1 MEYTPHLRLLDL
13 LAGHDD
19 EPALIEGSTCISRGV
34 LRQSAH
40 HAARHLHHLGLRRGD
55 TIALWLPN
63 GAAWLQVLFA
73 CAELGVLVV
82 PISTRYKQAE
92 VRHLLD
98 VSRARLLVVPRRFLD
113 QDYAAQAA
121 ELQRSI
127 ETLEQHLV
135 IEDPAQV
142 MALPDVPPLTSHPDV
157 PGTAF
162 AVPDPGQLDDLL
174 CCFSTSGTTGFPKLA
189 AHGHHS
195 IARHAWHV
203 ARAFGIRSGD
213 AMLCALP
220 FYGVFGFMTVL
231 TTLAG
236 GGACVL
242 QPVFDAQEAAHLVAT
257 HRITH
262 AVGSDSMFAP
272 MLDQPDIDWHSL
284 RHIIQADFVGLSAAV
299 TERGQTLGITCSGTY
314 GSSELYALMSLH
326 DWRAPV
332 AQRALAGG
340 VPLDPSI
347 QIRVVDPDDGREL
360 ANDEAGELQV
370 RGPNLLACYLNNPEA
385 TGKAFT
391 ADGWFRT
398 GDLAT
403 RQGPGFTYL
412 ARMGDSLRL
421 RGYLVNPS
429 EIENELMAHPAV
441 SGAQVVGVK
450 LPGQGDVAVAY
461 VTLQADD
468 PGETALQ
475 AHCKARLANYK
486 IPQRVVV
493 VDAFPIVN
501 GPNGGKIQKRVLREW
516 ARELLGDSA

>member
-1 MEYTPHLRLLDL
+1 MSATGVSMKLTSSLRLLDL
-13 LAGHDD
+13 LNGDD
-19 EPALIEGSTCISRGV
+19 DAPALIDGASRLSRGE
-34 LRQSAH
+34 LRE
-40 HAARHLHHLGLRRGD
+40 AAQRATRHLHHLGLRRGD
-55 TIALWLPN
+55 TLALWLPN
-63 GAAWLQVLFA
+63 GAVWLQVLLA

-82 PISTRYKQAE
+82 PISTRYKPAE
-92 VRHLLD
+92 VRHLLE

-113 QDYAAQAA
+113 QDYAAQAT
-121 ELQRSI
+121 ELQHSLQ
-127 ETLEQHLV
+127 TLEQLLV
-135 IEDPAQV
+135 VDDPSQV
-142 MALPDVPPLTSHPDV
+142 LP
-157 PGTAF
+157 
-162 AVPDPGQLDDLL
+162 VPDSLPVAPMTGQADDLL

-203 ARAFGIRSGD
+203 ARAFDLRPGD

-242 QPVFDAQEAAHLVAT
+242 QPVFDAAQAAQLVST

-272 MLDQPDIDWHSL
+272 MLDQPGIDWGSL
-284 RHIIQADFVGLSAAV
+284 RHIIQADFVGLAAAV
-299 TERGQTLGITCSGTY
+299 TERGQALGIACSGTY

-326 DWRAPV
+326 DWKAPV

-340 VPLDPSI
+340 IPLDPLI
-347 QIRVVDPDDGREL
+347 EVRVMDPEDGRVLPDDEP
-360 ANDEAGELQV
+360 GELQV
-370 RGPNLLACYLNNPEA
+370 RGPNLLAGYLNNPEA
-385 TGKAFT
+385 TAKAFT
-391 ADGWFRT
+391 DDGWFRT

-403 RQGPGFTYL
+403 RQGAGFTYL

-429 EIENELMAHPAV
+429 EIENELMQHPAI

-450 LPGQGDVAVAY
+450 VPGQGDVAVAY
-461 VTLQADD
+461 VTLQAQD
-468 PGETALQ
+468 PGEAPLQ

-486 IPQRVVV
+486 IPHRVVV
-493 VDAFPIVN
+493 IDDFPIVN

-516 ARELLGDSA
+516 ARDLLGVSA

>member
-1 MEYTPHLRLLDL
+1 MEFTSQLRLIDL
-13 LAGHDD
+13 LDGHDD
-19 EPALIEGSTCISRGV
+19 APALMEGTVCVSRGQ
-34 LRQSAH
+34 LRESARR
-40 HAARHLHHLGLRRGD
+40 AACRLHRLGLQRGD
-55 TIALWLPN
+55 TLALWLPN
-63 GAAWLQVLFA
+63 GAAWLQLLFA

-82 PISTRYKQAE
+82 PISTRYKPAE
-92 VRHLLD
+92 VRHLLE

-113 QDYAAQAA
+113 QDYAAQAV
-121 ELQRSI
+121 ELQHSI

-135 IEDPAQV
+135 IDDPGQV
-142 MALPDVPPLTSHPDV
+142 LALPDVTDVAPDLASIASAQSTT
-157 PGTAF
+157 GQ
-162 AVPDPGQLDDLL
+162 PDELL

-203 ARAFGIRSGD
+203 SRAFGIGPGD

-236 GGACVL
+236 GGTCVL
-242 QPVFDAQEAAHLVAT
+242 QPVFDASQAAQLVT
-257 HRITH
+257 SHRITH

-272 MLDQPDIDWHSL
+272 MLDQPGVDWNSL
-284 RHIIQADFVGLSAAV
+284 RHIILADFVGLSAAV
-299 TERGQTLGITCSGTY
+299 TERGEALGIACSGTY

-326 DWRAPV
+326 DWHAPV
-332 AQRALAGG
+332 TQRALAGG
-340 VPLDPSI
+340 VPLDPDI
-347 QIRVVDPDDGREL
+347 HIRVVDPEDGHELPDDQ
-360 ANDEAGELQV
+360 AGELQV
-370 RGPNLLACYLNNPEA
+370 RGPNMLALYLNNPEA
-385 TGKAFT
+385 TAKAFT
-391 ADGWFRT
+391 VDGWFRT

-403 RQGPGFTYL
+403 RQGAGFTYL

-429 EIENELMAHPAV
+429 EIENELMNHPAV

-450 LPGQGDVAVAY
+450 IPSQGDVAVAY
-461 VTLQADD
+461 VTLQSND
-468 PGETALQ
+468 PGEAALQ
-475 AHCKARLANYK
+475 AHCKTRLANYK

-516 ARELLGDSA
+516 ARELLGVSA

>member
-1 MEYTPHLRLLDL
+1 MSTMDVTPTLRLIDL
-13 LAGHDD
+13 LAGHDA
-19 EPALIEGSTCISRGV
+19 EPALIEGSTRISRGA
-34 LRQSAH
+34 LRHASLQ
-40 HAARHLHHLGLRRGD
+40 AARHLHDLGLQRGD
-55 TIALWLPN
+55 TLALWLPN
-63 GAAWLQVLFA
+63 GVTWLQLLFA

-82 PISTRYKQAE
+82 PISTRYKLAE
-92 VRHLLD
+92 VRHLLE

-121 ELQRSI
+121 ELERSLD
-127 ETLEQHLV
+127 TLEQHLV
-135 IEDPAQV
+135 VEDPSRV
-142 MALPDVPPLTSHPDV
+142 LPVPTVQDTPMP
-157 PGTAF
+157 
-162 AVPDPGQLDDLL
+162 PGQPDDLL

-203 ARAFGIRSGD
+203 ARAFGIHPGD
-213 AMLCALP
+213 ATLCALP

-231 TTLAG
+231 STLAG

-242 QPVFDAQEAAHLVAT
+242 QPVFDAAEAAQLVAR

-272 MLDQPDIDWHSL
+272 MLDQAPVDWSSL
-284 RHIIQADFVGLSAAV
+284 RHIVQADFVGLSSSV
-299 TERGQTLGITCSGTY
+299 TERGQALGIACSGTY

-332 AQRALAGG
+332 SQRALAGG
-340 VPLDPSI
+340 VPLDPAI
-347 QIRVVDPDDGREL
+347 EIRVVDPETATLLPD
-360 ANDEAGELQV
+360 DEAGELQV
-370 RGPNLLACYLNNPEA
+370 RGPNLLVCYLHNPEA
-385 TGKAFT
+385 TAKAFT
-391 ADGWFRT
+391 PDGWFRT

-403 RQGPGFTYL
+403 RQGAGFTYL

-429 EIENELMAHPAV
+429 EIENGLMSHPAV

-450 LPGQGDVAVAY
+450 IPGQGDVAVAY

-468 PGETALQ
+468 PGEAALQ

-516 ARELLGDSA
+516 ARALLGVSA

>member
-1 MEYTPHLRLLDL
+1 MVERMEFTPRLRLLDL
-13 LAGHDD
+13 LAGHDHQ
-19 EPALIEGSTCISRGV
+19 PALVDGSLNVSRGE
-34 LRQSAH
+34 LRDSALR
-40 HAARHLHHLGLRRGD
+40 AARHLHHLGMRRGD
-55 TIALWLPN
+55 TLALWLPN

-92 VRHLLD
+92 VRHLLE
-98 VSRARLLVVPRRFLD
+98 VSRARLLVVPQRFLD
-113 QDYAAQAA
+113 QDYAAQAL
-121 ELQRSI
+121 ELQHSI

-135 IEDPAQV
+135 IEDPARV
-142 MALPDVPPLTSHPDV
+142 LPLPSTPTGASPVE
-157 PGTAF
+157 GR
-162 AVPDPGQLDDLL
+162 LDDLL

-203 ARAFGIRSGD
+203 ARAFGIRPGD

-242 QPVFDAQEAAHLVAT
+242 QPVFDASEAARLIAT

-262 AVGSDSMFAP
+262 AVGSDSMFVP
-272 MLDQPDIDWHSL
+272 MLEQPGIDWSSM

-326 DWRAPV
+326 DWHAPV

-340 VPLDPSI
+340 VPLDSDI
-347 QIRVVDPDDGREL
+347 HIRVVDPEDGRVL
-360 ANDEAGELQV
+360 PDDDPGELQV
-370 RGPNLLACYLNNPEA
+370 RGPNMLAAYLNNPEA
-385 TGKAFT
+385 TAKAFT

-403 RQGPGFTYL
+403 RQGNGFTYL

-429 EIENELMAHPAV
+429 EIENELMNHPTV

-450 LPGQGDVAVAY
+450 IPGQGDVAVAY
-461 VTLQADD
+461 VTLQSDD
-468 PGETALQ
+468 PGEAVLQ

-516 ARELLGDSA
+516 ARELLGVSA